1 MDGFLPERGNKRQ
14 LNVLG
19 EELKPCNFGL
29 DNSVVTG
36 FIEIIVV
43 IQGLMTLVCILYVV

>member
-19 EELKPCNFGL
+19 NELEPCNFI
-29 DNSVVTG
+29 SP
-36 FIEIIVV
+36 
-43 IQGLMTLVCILYVV
+43 TLLNRSNDVQ